1 MGRWE
6 EYNLRRSVRC
16 VAIAHGDTRKVTH
29 KERYWNGMIVDSG
42 HVRTDDETVDMI
54 NFSHDLCK
62 GKLNVDS
69 GATRSVA
76 GLRVFEDCHQYY
88 HQNLRN
94 ADSVFQPTDE
104 APLMLTFAHLCCWV
118 WTSCVILNWVSFLPQ
133 ESHIL
138 VG

>member
-1 MGRWE
+1 
-6 EYNLRRSVRC
+6 
-16 VAIAHGDTRKVTH
+16 
-29 KERYWNGMIVDSG
+29 MIVDSG
-42 HVRTDDETVDMI
+42 HVRTDGGTVEMI

-104 APLMLTFAHLCCWV
+104 APLMLTFASGQTIESRLGQHAVLLLSQLGGLSQYMFWTRRHHCCWV

-133 ESHIL
+133 ESHI